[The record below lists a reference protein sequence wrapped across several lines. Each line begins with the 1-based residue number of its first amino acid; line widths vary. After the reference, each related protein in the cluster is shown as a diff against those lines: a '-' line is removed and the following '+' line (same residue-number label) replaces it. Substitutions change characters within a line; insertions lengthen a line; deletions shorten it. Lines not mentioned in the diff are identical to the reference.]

1 MEDLKEKLELLAK
14 DDKEFIRKGVLKIIS
29 TKAGSSFHE
38 GMAGSEVSR

>member
-14 DDKEFIRKGVLKIIS
+14 DDKEFIRKRVLKIIF
-29 TKAGSSFHE
+29 TKAGSSFRE